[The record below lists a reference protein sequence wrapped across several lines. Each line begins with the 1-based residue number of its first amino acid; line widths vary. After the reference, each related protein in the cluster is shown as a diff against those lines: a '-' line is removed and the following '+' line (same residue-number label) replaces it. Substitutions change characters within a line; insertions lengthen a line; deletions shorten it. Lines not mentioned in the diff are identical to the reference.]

1 MKIIYSPTVHL
12 LIVHGAEIIRNSPVA
27 PGFLSEEGSE
37 HNNKIVRYNREH
49 HARQISIKDN
59 LKDCFVRSSNASDP
73 VILHMI
79 EEQIL
84 RKRSSERPISAE
96 AYELLNQKMN
106 LMMYLV
112 KLIPKFLVKVKMK
125 LINLLK
131 NKKYC
136 ILWYST
142 KCPNTVRVKYYP

>member
-27 PGFLSEEGSE
+27 PGFLSKEGSE

-96 AYELLNQKMN
+96 AYELLK
-106 LMMYLV
+106 
-112 KLIPKFLVKVKMK
+112 PKNEFDDVPCETDSK
-125 LINLLK
+125 ISSESENE
-131 NKKYC
+131 
-136 ILWYST
+136 IDEFAEE
-142 KCPNTVRVKYYP
+142 